1 MGILTSQKISAFY
14 ERFKGIDVT
23 YTKEVIQV
31 TGLQANQVHL
41 KCVSDFWPCV
51 IYSSSFSGAKIV
63 ANIKSGLVDK
73 LQQANN
79 SVSLRFCF
87 KVPGEANPL
96 TFFVSARS
104 VDYASY
110 GGSKDMAL
118 FNIQFTQR
126 PPDDL
131 IEIMGRLLDANFNSV
146 KRREE
151 RIPVTAE
158 TQRKMGILSNES
170 AIFIQG
176 VPRRCILRD
185 ISFSGA
191 KLIMMGIIKFLEGKE
206 ASLRLDFEDPRE
218 SFLIKGKFAQVENV
232 EARKDLLALML
243 AYDESIVPMGYK
255 MRVNDFLGTVRAENR
270 TGDSDSADASS
281 GAAKTVKAKPAA
293 EAPAKPAAAAVPD
306 ADPAAPGLSPAGAQN
321 AEAPPEP
328 PAAKAGASQAPDK
341 AAPAQPGASAA
352 VAKPGAPAP
361 AASTAAKPGAP
372 APGAPSAAA
381 KPSAAKPGAVPAAT
395 AKIVSPS
402 SGGGKA

>member
-1 MGILTSQKISAFY
+1 MGILTSQKIATFY

-41 KCVSDFWPCV
+41 KCVSDSWPCV
-51 IYSSSFSGAKIV
+51 IYSSSFQGAKIV

-87 KVPGEANPL
+87 KVPDQGNQL

-104 VDYASY
+104 VGYTSY
-110 GGSKDMAL
+110 GNTKDMAL

-151 RIPVTAE
+151 RISITAE
-158 TQRKMGILSNES
+158 TQRKMNISNES
-170 AIFIQG
+170 TVFIQA

-191 KLIMMGIIKFLEGKE
+191 KIIMMGIVKFLEGKE
-206 ASLRLDFEDPRE
+206 ASMRLDFEDPRE
-218 SFLIKGKFAQVENV
+218 SFLIKGKFVRVENV
-232 EARKDLLALML
+232 ESRKDLLVLALHF
-243 AYDESIVPMGYK
+243 DEAIVPMGYK
-255 MRVNDFLGTVRAENR
+255 MRVNNFLGTVRAENR
-270 TGDSDSADASS
+270 TGDSEGPDVS
-281 GAAKTVKAKPAA
+281 GAARPDKSKPAVAQVPAAGAPPAAANPDNPAVSANVPPSVPNA
-293 EAPAKPAAAAVPD
+293 EGSLPEQPAKPAAKDAAASVKPV
-306 ADPAAPGLSPAGAQN
+306 APSGDL
-321 AEAPPEP
+321 
-328 PAAKAGASQAPDK
+328 AKS
-341 AAPAQPGASAA
+341 GASAA
-352 VAKPGAPAP
+352 QAKPAPVKPGAPAAAAPAKPGAAPAKPGAPAG
-361 AASTAAKPGAP
+361 KVAP
-372 APGAPSAAA
+372 P
-381 KPSAAKPGAVPAAT
+381 
-395 AKIVSPS
+395 
-402 SGGGKA
+402 SGGGKAPHG